1 MSQFTAMDAVPAT
14 GRFDAEEIVDGAFAT
29 VRPQL
34 VEMLESL
41 CGPVT
46 PAMLF
51 HFELIVFTLLREFGR
66 VLLEKLFN
74 SLEGDGSEL
83 PHDVMFS
90 GQGYRRLGKKTRNQH
105 VATLFGK
112 VCLWRFPYRFWERG
126 VNEPCIFPLELQ
138 FGLVQGVTPALAD
151 LIGRRMAEAGATQK
165 RVLQQLREEHAV
177 SMGVKRL
184 RKLVSALAEGLSEYR
199 EASQVEALLQALQE
213 ADFSRGNRKPVI
225 AVGRDGITLR
235 QHKHGVFEIATVAT
249 VTVFDRSGKRLT
261 TVYLAW
267 RPELGQATMRE
278 MLTSL
283 LTEVLE
289 QWHGPLPTLS
299 YITDSG
305 SSESGYF
312 KHTLEHMCHP
322 RTGKRLVWQRVADYY
337 HAAERVWKM
346 SEMLFGKK
354 SKRYK
359 RWARRMLRLLKKP
372 NGPKRLLHSAATHKA
387 RRNARRKFGKKRLK
401 EFNTAYNYIRNRTQW
416 MQYNQF
422 KNRHIPLGS
431 GITEAACKTVFTQRL
446 KLSGMRWKDACAQ
459 RILSLRTILLSSIW
473 STTYDRHLAEI
484 TNLIP
489 QPYAPSADQNAKNA
503 A

>member
-1 MSQFTAMDAVPAT
+1 MDAASAT
-14 GRFDAEEIVDGAFAT
+14 GGFDAEEIVDGAFAT

-34 VEMLESL
+34 IEIVESL
-41 CGPVT
+41 RGSIT
-46 PAMLF
+46 PAKVL
-51 HFELIVFTLLREFGR
+51 HFELIVFALLREFGR
-66 VLLEKLFN
+66 ILLETLFN
-74 SLEGDGSEL
+74 SLEGDGLEL
-83 PHDVMFS
+83 PHDVIFR

-112 VCLWRFPYRFWERG
+112 ICLWRFPYRFWERG
-126 VNEPCIFPLELQ
+126 ANEPCIFPLELQ
-138 FGLVQGVTPALAD
+138 LGLVQGVTPALTD

-165 RVLQQLREEHAV
+165 RVLEQLRKEHGV

-184 RKLVSALAEGLSEYR
+184 RNLVAALAEGFSEYR
-199 EASQVEALLQALQE
+199 EASQVEALLKALQE

-235 QHKHGVFEIATVAT
+235 QYKNGIFEIATAAT

-267 RPELGQATMRE
+267 QPELGQATMSE

-289 QWHGPLPTLS
+289 QWHGPLPTLA

-305 SSESGYF
+305 SSESSYY
-312 KHTLEHMCHP
+312 KDVLERMCHP
-322 RTGKRLVWQRVADYY
+322 RTGKRLAWQRVADYY

-354 SKRYK
+354 GKRYG
-359 RWARRMLRLLKKP
+359 RWARRMLRLLKTP
-372 NGPKRLLHSAATHKA
+372 NGPKRVLHSAATHKA
-387 RRNARRKFGKKRLK
+387 RRKLGKKRLK
-401 EFNTAYNYIRNRTQW
+401 EFKTAYNYIRNRTKW
-416 MQYNQF
+416 MQYSQF
-422 KNRHIPLGS
+422 KNRHMPLGS
-431 GITEAACKTVFTQRL
+431 GITEAACKTVYTQRL
-446 KLSGMRWKDACAQ
+446 KLSGMRWENDGAQ
-459 RILSLRTILLSSIW
+459 QILSLRSILLSNIW
-473 STTYDRHLAEI
+473 STTYGMHLACIE
-484 TNLIP
+484 TLIP
-489 QPYAPSADQNAKNA
+489 RPYAPSDDQNAKMA

>member
-1 MSQFTAMDAVPAT
+1 MAQSTARDAASAR
-14 GRFDAEEIVDGAFAT
+14 GGFDAEEIVDGAFAT
-29 VRPQL
+29 VRPKL
-34 VEMLESL
+34 IEIVESL
-41 CGPVT
+41 RGPVT

-51 HFELIVFTLLREFGR
+51 GFELTVFVLLREFGR
-66 VLLEKLFN
+66 ILLETLLN

-83 PHDVMFS
+83 PHDVIFR

-112 VCLWRFPYRFWERG
+112 ICLWRFPYRFWERG
-126 VNEPCIFPLELQ
+126 ANEPCIFPLELQ
-138 FGLVQGVTPALAD
+138 LGLVQGVTPALAD

-165 RVLQQLREEHAV
+165 RVLEQLRKEHGV

-184 RKLVSALAEGLSEYR
+184 RNLVAALAEGFSEYR
-199 EASQVEALLQALQE
+199 ETSQVEALLKALQE

-235 QHKHGVFEIATVAT
+235 QYKNGVFEIATAAT
-249 VTVFDRSGKRLT
+249 VTIFDRSGKRLT

-267 RPELGQATMRE
+267 QPELGQAAMSE

-283 LTEVLE
+283 LAEVLK

-305 SSESGYF
+305 SNESSYYRQV
-312 KHTLEHMCHP
+312 LERMCHP

-354 SKRYK
+354 NKRYQ

-372 NGPKRLLHSAATHKA
+372 NGPKRVLHSAATHKA
-387 RRNARRKFGKKRLK
+387 RRKLGKKRLK
-401 EFNTAYNYIRNRTQW
+401 EFNTAYNYIRNRTKW
-416 MQYNQF
+416 MQYSQF

-431 GITEAACKTVFTQRL
+431 GITEAACKTVYTQRL
-446 KLSGMRWKDACAQ
+446 KLSGMGWKNEGAQ
-459 RILSLRTILLSSIW
+459 QILSLRTILLSSIW
-473 STTYDRHLAEI
+473 STTYDMHLAAI

-489 QPYAPSADQNAKNA
+489 QPYAPSVSQNAKMA

>member
-1 MSQFTAMDAVPAT
+1 MAQSTAMDAAWAI
-14 GRFDAEEIVDGAFAT
+14 GRFDAEEIVDGAFAS

-34 VEMLESL
+34 IDIVESL
-41 CGPVT
+41 RGAVT
-46 PAMLF
+46 PAVLF

-74 SLEGDGSEL
+74 SLEGDVSEL
-83 PHDVMFS
+83 PHDVMFW

-126 VNEPCIFPLELQ
+126 ANEPCIFPLELQ
-138 FGLVQGVTPALAD
+138 LGLLRGVTPALAD
-151 LIGRRMAEAGATQK
+151 LIGRRMAETGATQN
-165 RVLQQLREEHAV
+165 RVLQQLRDEHGV

-184 RKLVSALAEGLSEYR
+184 RNLVAALAEGLSLYR
-199 EASQVEALLQALQE
+199 EACQVEVLLKALQE

-235 QHKHGVFEIATVAT
+235 QHKNSVFEIATAAT
-249 VTVFDRSGKRLT
+249 VTIFDRSGKRLR

-267 RPELGQATMRE
+267 QPELGQATMSE

-283 LTEVLE
+283 LNEVLE

-305 SSESGYF
+305 SNESGYF
-312 KHTLEHMCHP
+312 KHALQRMCHP

-354 SKRYK
+354 SKRYQ

-372 NGPKRLLHSAATHKA
+372 NGPKRVLHSAATHKA
-387 RRNARRKFGKKRLK
+387 GKKLGQKRLK
-401 EFNTAYNYIRNRTQW
+401 EFNTAYNYIRKRTEW
-416 MQYNQF
+416 MQYSQF
-422 KNRHIPLGS
+422 KKRHIPLGS
-431 GITEAACKTVFTQRL
+431 GITEAACKTVYTQRL
-446 KLSGMRWKDACAQ
+446 KLSGMRWKNAGAQ
-459 RILSLRTILLSSIW
+459 WILSLRTIFLSSIW
-473 STTYDRHLAEI
+473 STTYCMHLADVA
-484 TNLIP
+484 NLIP
-489 QPYAPSADQNAKNA
+489 RPYAPSANHNLKMA

>member
-1 MSQFTAMDAVPAT
+1 
-14 GRFDAEEIVDGAFAT
+14 
-29 VRPQL
+29 
-34 VEMLESL
+34 
-41 CGPVT
+41 
-46 PAMLF
+46 MLF

-184 RKLVSALAEGLSEYR
+184 RKLVAALAEGLSEYR

-267 RPELGQATMRE
+267 RPELGQATMSE

-322 RTGKRLVWQRVADYY
+322 RTGKRLVW
-337 HAAERVWKM
+337 
-346 SEMLFGKK
+346 
-354 SKRYK
+354 
-359 RWARRMLRLLKKP
+359 
-372 NGPKRLLHSAATHKA
+372 
-387 RRNARRKFGKKRLK
+387 
-401 EFNTAYNYIRNRTQW
+401 
-416 MQYNQF
+416 
-422 KNRHIPLGS
+422 
-431 GITEAACKTVFTQRL
+431 
-446 KLSGMRWKDACAQ
+446 
-459 RILSLRTILLSSIW
+459 
-473 STTYDRHLAEI
+473 
-484 TNLIP
+484 
-489 QPYAPSADQNAKNA
+489 
-503 A
+503 

>member
-1 MSQFTAMDAVPAT
+1 MVQSTAMDAVSAT
-14 GRFDAEEIVDGAFAT
+14 GGFDAEEIVDGAFAT

-34 VEMLESL
+34 IEIVESL
-41 CGPVT
+41 RGPVT

-51 HFELIVFTLLREFGR
+51 HFELIVFGLLREFGR
-66 VLLEKLFN
+66 ILLEALFN
-74 SLEGDGSEL
+74 SLEGDGLEL
-83 PHDVMFS
+83 PHDVMFR

-112 VCLWRFPYRFWERG
+112 ICLWRFPYRFWERG
-126 VNEPCIFPLELQ
+126 ANEPCIFPLELQ
-138 FGLVQGVTPALAD
+138 LGLVQDVTPALTD

-165 RVLQQLREEHAV
+165 RVLEQLRKEHGV

-184 RKLVSALAEGLSEYR
+184 RNLVAALAEGFSEYR
-199 EASQVEALLQALQE
+199 EASQVEALLKALQE

-235 QHKHGVFEIATVAT
+235 QYKNGIFEIATAAT
-249 VTVFDRSGKRLT
+249 ITVFDRSGKRLT

-267 RPELGQATMRE
+267 RPELGQATMSE

-283 LTEVLE
+283 LTEVLK
-289 QWHGPLPTLS
+289 QWDGPLPTLS

-305 SSESGYF
+305 SNESSYF
-312 KHTLEHMCHP
+312 KHALERMCHP

-346 SEMLFGKK
+346 SEKLFGKK
-354 SKRYK
+354 SKRYQQ
-359 RWARRMLRLLKKP
+359 WARRMLRLLKKP
-372 NGPKRLLHSAATHKA
+372 NGPNRVLHSAATHKA
-387 RRNARRKFGKKRLK
+387 RRNARRKFGKKRLE
-401 EFNTAYNYIRNRTQW
+401 EFNTAYNYIRNRTKW
-416 MQYNQF
+416 MQYSQF

-431 GITEAACKTVFTQRL
+431 GITEAACKTLYTQRL
-446 KLSGMRWKDACAQ
+446 KLSGMCWKNEGAQ

-473 STTYDRHLAEI
+473 STTYDMYLASLE
-484 TNLIP
+484 NLIP
-489 QPYAPSADQNAKNA
+489 LPYAPSANQNAKIA

>member
-1 MSQFTAMDAVPAT
+1 MAQSTARDAASAT
-14 GRFDAEEIVDGAFAT
+14 GGFDAEEIVDGAFAT

-34 VEMLESL
+34 IGIVESL
-41 CGPVT
+41 HGAVT
-46 PAMLF
+46 PAKLF
-51 HFELIVFTLLREFGR
+51 QFELAVFLLLQEFGR
-66 VLLEKLFN
+66 ILLETLFN

-83 PHDVMFS
+83 PHDVMFR

-112 VCLWRFPYRFWERG
+112 ICLWRIPYRFWERG

-138 FGLVQGVTPALAD
+138 LGLVQGVTPALAD

-165 RVLQQLREEHAV
+165 RVLEQLRKEHGV

-184 RKLVSALAEGLSEYR
+184 RNLVAALAEGFSEDR
-199 EASQVEALLQALQE
+199 EASQVEALLKALQQ

-235 QHKHGVFEIATVAT
+235 QYRNGVFEIATVAT
-249 VTVFDRSGKRLT
+249 VTILDRSGKRLT

-267 RPELGQATMRE
+267 QPELGQATMSE

-283 LTEVLE
+283 LTEVLKE
-289 QWHGPLPTLS
+289 WHGPLPTLS

-305 SSESGYF
+305 SNESSYY
-312 KHTLEHMCHP
+312 KHALERMCHP
-322 RTGKRLVWQRVADYY
+322 RTGKRLVWQRVADYF

-354 SKRYK
+354 NKRYQ

-372 NGPKRLLHSAATHKA
+372 NGPKRVLHSAATH
-387 RRNARRKFGKKRLK
+387 RARRKLGKKRLK
-401 EFNTAYNYIRNRTQW
+401 EFTTAYNYIRNRTKW
-416 MQYNQF
+416 MQYSQF

-431 GITEAACKTVFTQRL
+431 GITEAACKTVYTQRL
-446 KLSGMRWKDACAQ
+446 KLSGMGWKNEGAQ
-459 RILSLRTILLSSIW
+459 QILSLRTILLSGIW
-473 STTYDRHLAEI
+473 STTYDMHLA
-484 TNLIP
+484 TTATLIP
-489 QPYAPSADQNAKNA
+489 QPYAPSDHQNATMA

>member
-1 MSQFTAMDAVPAT
+1 MVQSTAIDAASAT
-14 GRFDAEEIVDGAFAT
+14 GDFNAEEIVDGAFAT

-34 VEMLESL
+34 IEVVESL
-41 CGPVT
+41 RASVT

-51 HFELIVFTLLREFGR
+51 HIELMLFGLLREFGR
-66 VLLEKLFN
+66 VLLETLLN
-74 SLEGDGSEL
+74 RLEGDGSQL
-83 PHDVMFS
+83 PHDVMFQ

-112 VCLWRFPYRFWERG
+112 ICLWRFPYRFWERG
-126 VNEPCIFPLELQ
+126 ANQPCLFPLELQ
-138 FGLVQGVTPALAD
+138 LGLVQGVTPALAD
-151 LIGRRMAEAGATQK
+151 LMGRRMAEAGATQK
-165 RVLQQLREEHAV
+165 RVLEQLRQEHGV
-177 SMGVKRL
+177 SMGVKRM
-184 RKLVSALAEGLSEYR
+184 RNFVAALAEGFSEYR
-199 EASQVEALLQALQE
+199 EASQVEALLKALQE

-235 QHKHGVFEIATVAT
+235 QYKNGVFEIATVAT

-267 RPELGQATMRE
+267 QPELGQATMST

-283 LTEVLE
+283 LSEVLK

-305 SSESGYF
+305 SNESSYYQQAL
-312 KHTLEHMCHP
+312 KRMRHP

-354 SKRYK
+354 RKRYK
-359 RWARRMLRLLKKP
+359 QWARRMLRLLKKP
-372 NGPKRLLHSAATHKA
+372 NGPKRVLHSAAAHKA
-387 RRNARRKFGKKRLK
+387 RGKLGKKRLE
-401 EFNTAYNYIRNRTQW
+401 EFHTAYNYIRNRTQW
-416 MQYNQF
+416 MQYHQF
-422 KNRHIPLGS
+422 KDRHIPLGS
-431 GITEAACKTVFTQRL
+431 GITEAACKTLYTQRL
-446 KLSGMRWKDACAQ
+446 KLSGMCWKAECAQ
-459 RILSLRTILLSSIW
+459 RILSLRSILLSGIW
-473 STTYDRHLAEI
+473 STTYDMHLAALE
-484 TNLIP
+484 NLIP
-489 QPYAPSADQNAKNA
+489 LPYAPSTGQNVKIA